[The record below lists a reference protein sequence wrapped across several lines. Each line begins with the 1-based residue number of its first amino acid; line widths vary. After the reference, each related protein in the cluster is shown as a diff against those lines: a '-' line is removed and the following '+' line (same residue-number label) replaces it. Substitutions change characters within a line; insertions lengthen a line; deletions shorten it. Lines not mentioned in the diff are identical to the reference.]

1 MSLFRIL
8 ELKPQKPQSNSQEDI
23 FIQKASQERIESYVL
38 TIVFT
43 EELLQQF
50 LLVIAKK
57 QSRALVLK

>member
-1 MSLFRIL
+1 MSLFKIL
-8 ELKPQKPQSNSQEDI
+8 ELKPQKPQSNLQEDT
-23 FIQKASQERIESYVL
+23 FIQKANQERIEFYVL

-50 LLVIAKK
+50 LLVTAKK